1 MLKSMENKRRFPRF
15 SFNEPVGYQRG
26 EVSSLEG
33 SVAEDISQTGLKL
46 SVNEFIPLNT
56 VLDLQIQLPGQMRL
70 VSARAKVVWVNEV
83 AHRDDAW
90 EIGLQL
96 IDGDSFSSAV
106 KDYVHHHRYG
116 SLS

>member
-1 MLKSMENKRRFPRF
+1 MENKRQFPRF

-26 EVSSLEG
+26 GSSSLEG

-46 SVNEFIPLNT
+46 SVSEFIPLNT

-70 VSARAKVVWVNEV
+70 VSARAKVVWIKET

-90 EIGLQL
+90 EVGLQL
-96 IDGDSFSSAV
+96 VGSESFSSAI
-106 KDYVHHHRYG
+106 KDYVSHHHRFG